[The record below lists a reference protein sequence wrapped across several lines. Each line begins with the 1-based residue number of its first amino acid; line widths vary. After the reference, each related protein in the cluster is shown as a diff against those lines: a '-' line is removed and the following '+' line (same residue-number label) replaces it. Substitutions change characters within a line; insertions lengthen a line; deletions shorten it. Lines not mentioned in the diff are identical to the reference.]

1 MTTATVHS
9 ASAYVKIFYI
19 LLVLTVAEL
28 VVVYMGLPQMLLAGL
43 LVIFAVWKAALV
55 AMHFMH
61 LKFEK
66 KTLALVAVVPFILCV
81 FLILMLMPD
90 IFPR

>member
-1 MTTATVHS
+1 MSTEAHS
-9 ASAYVKIFYI
+9 ASAYIKIFWI
-19 LLVLTVAEL
+19 LLVLTIVEVAI
-28 VVVYMGLPQMLLAGL
+28 VYMGLPKMLLAAL

-61 LKFEK
+61 LKSEK
-66 KTLALVAVVPFILCV
+66 RTLTTVALVPFVLCV
-81 FLILMLMPD
+81 FLILMLLPD

>member
-1 MTTATVHS
+1 MF
-9 ASAYVKIFYI
+9 YV
-19 LLVLTVAEL
+19 LLVLTIVEVAI
-28 VVVYMGLPQMLLAGL
+28 VYMGLPKMLLVAL
-43 LVIFAVWKAALV
+43 LVIFAVWKASLV

-66 KTLALVAVVPFILCV
+66 RTLAVVALAPFVLCV

-90 IFPR
+90 IFPH

>member
-1 MTTATVHS
+1 MSSASHS
-9 ASAYVKIFYI
+9 ASNYIRIFYI
-19 LLVLTVAEL
+19 LLVLTIVEVAI
-28 VVVYMGLPQMLLAGL
+28 VYLGLPKILLAAL

-66 KTLALVAVVPFILCV
+66 RTLALVAITPFILCV

-90 IFPR
+90 IFPH

>member
-1 MTTATVHS
+1 MSSASHS
-9 ASAYVKIFYI
+9 ASNYIKIFYI
-19 LLVLTVAEL
+19 LLVLTIVEVAI
-28 VVVYMGLPQMLLAGL
+28 VYLGLPKMLLAAL
-43 LVIFAVWKAALV
+43 LIIFAVWKAALV

-66 KTLALVAVVPFILCV
+66 RTLALVAITPFVLCV

-90 IFPR
+90 IFSH

>member
-1 MTTATVHS
+1 MSSTTHS
-9 ASAYVKIFYI
+9 SAQYLKIFYI
-19 LLVLTVAEL
+19 LLVLTIVEVAI
-28 VVVYMGLPQMLLAGL
+28 VYLHLPKMLLASL

-66 KTLALVAVVPFILCV
+66 KTLAVVALAPFILCL
-81 FLILMLMPD
+81 FLILMLLPD

>member
-1 MTTATVHS
+1 MSSTTHS
-9 ASAYVKIFYI
+9 SAQYIKIFYV
-19 LLVLTVAEL
+19 LLVLTIVE
-28 VVVYMGLPQMLLAGL
+28 VGIVYLGLPKILLAAL
-43 LVIFAVWKAALV
+43 LIIFAVWKAALV

-66 KTLALVAVVPFILCV
+66 KTLAVVALTPFILCV

-90 IFPR
+90 IFPH

>member
-1 MTTATVHS
+1 MTSTAHS
-9 ASAYVKIFYI
+9 TSAYIKVFYV
-19 LLVLTVAEL
+19 LLVLTIVEVAI
-28 VVVYMGLPQMLLAGL
+28 VYLGLPRMLLVAL
-43 LVIFAVWKAALV
+43 LVIFAVWKASLV

-66 KTLALVAVVPFILCV
+66 GTLAVVALAPFVLCV

-90 IFPR
+90 IFPH

>member
-1 MTTATVHS
+1 MTS
-9 ASAYVKIFYI
+9 ASHSTSGYIKIFYL
-19 LLVLTVAEL
+19 LLVLTVVEVAI
-28 VVVYMGLPQMLLAGL
+28 VYICLPKILLWSL
-43 LVIFAVWKAALV
+43 LVILAVWKAALV

-66 KTLALVAVVPFILCV
+66 RTLALVAITPFILCV

-90 IFPR
+90 IFPH

>member
-1 MTTATVHS
+1 MSSTTHS
-9 ASAYVKIFYI
+9 SAQYLKIFYI
-19 LLVLTVAEL
+19 LLVLTIVEVAI
-28 VVVYMGLPQMLLAGL
+28 VYLHLPRMLLASL

-66 KTLALVAVVPFILCV
+66 KTLAVVALAPFILCL
-81 FLILMLMPD
+81 FLILMLLPD